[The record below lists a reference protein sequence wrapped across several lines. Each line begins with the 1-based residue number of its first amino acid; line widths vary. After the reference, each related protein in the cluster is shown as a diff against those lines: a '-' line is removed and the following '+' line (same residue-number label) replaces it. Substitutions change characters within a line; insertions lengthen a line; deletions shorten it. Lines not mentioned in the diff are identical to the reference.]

1 MARGKGIYR
10 RGSVYWIRY
19 AGLDGRMRFE
29 SSGSSNFKVAEEK
42 LTERRKAVDD
52 GNDPEPA
59 RRIGNHTFGNL
70 ATQYLTWAER
80 QKAIRSKRGFIKA
93 LKGRFENLPLKHFS
107 TRLVEEYQTQRL
119 SAGNKPAAPVNI
131 EAHDPEGRRLGDGG
145 RGYVEAGPEGE
156 ATTGEQQKAS
166 LLVERRSPRPHRSL
180 RRSSQTHRHYGSQ
193 YGDAEGRDSFP

>member
-52 GNDPEPA
+52 GKDPEPA

-80 QKAIRSKRGFIKA
+80 QKAIRSTRGVVKN
-93 LKGRFENLPLKHFS
+93 LKGRFDNLPLKHFS
-107 TRLVEEYQTQRL
+107 TRMV
-119 SAGNKPAAPVNI
+119 G
-131 EAHDPEGRRLGDGG
+131 
-145 RGYVEAGPEGE
+145 
-156 ATTGEQQKAS
+156 
-166 LLVERRSPRPHRSL
+166 
-180 RRSSQTHRHYGSQ
+180 
-193 YGDAEGRDSFP
+193 